1 VKEEKP
7 ASSIAVVCALV
18 FCACDGGDPR
28 PPADTASTE
37 ATASAVP
44 SPPAPSAALP
54 SSSAVASVSASAEPP
69 PRRIATWM
77 IEASEKLYD
86 WRYKRFTVEGV
97 YRRTSLTMSGSYI
110 GGEHPGQRALVLH
123 VADSLEAPDAEQLE
137 CSTALL
143 AAPTDLRAGDRIR
156 VEGEV
161 QHRVIAGPRQ
171 YHPYL
176 LGCTYTRL

>member
-1 VKEEKP
+1 M
-7 ASSIAVVCALV
+7 CALV
-18 FCACDGGDPR
+18 LCACDDGDPR
-28 PPADTASTE
+28 PRGDATSTE
-37 ATASAVP
+37 AMTSVTASADP
-44 SPPAPSAALP
+44 SPPAPSAAPP
-54 SSSAVASVSASAEPP
+54 SSSVVPGVSASVEPP
-69 PRRIATWM
+69 PKRIAAW

-86 WRYKRFTVEGV
+86 WRYKRFTVDGV

-123 VADSLEAPDAEQLE
+123 VADSLEAPDTEQLE

-143 AAPTDLRAGDRIR
+143 AAPADLRAGDRIR

-161 QHRVIAGPRQ
+161 QHRVISGPHK
-171 YHPYL
+171 YYPYL